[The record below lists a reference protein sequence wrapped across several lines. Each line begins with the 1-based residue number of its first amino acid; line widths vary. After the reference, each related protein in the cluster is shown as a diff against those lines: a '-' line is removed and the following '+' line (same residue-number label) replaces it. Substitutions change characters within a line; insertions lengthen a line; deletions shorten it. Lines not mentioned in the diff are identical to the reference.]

1 MNDLILSFEQGLP
14 ARIDAARAA
23 KLLGF
28 QEHDI
33 PTLVRAKL
41 LKPLGSPL
49 ANNAP
54 RYFATCELVRLA
66 NDVGFLNQA
75 TKAISQYWKRKN
87 SRRSGAESGSRFNT
101 PDLLSPANQ
110 TKIKQTTPL

>member
-1 MNDLILSFEQGLP
+1 MNEFMISFEHGTP
-14 ARIDAARAA
+14 ARVDSARAA

-33 PTLVRAKL
+33 PTLVRARL

-49 ANNAP
+49 ASNAP

-66 NDVGFLNQA
+66 NDLAFLNQA
-75 TKAISQYWKRKN
+75 TRAISLYWKQKN
-87 SRRSGAESGSRFNT
+87 SHR
-101 PDLLSPANQ
+101 
-110 TKIKQTTPL
+110 TKTQVTAAAYDPHV

>member
-1 MNDLILSFEQGLP
+1 MNEFTISFDHGTP
-14 ARIDAARAA
+14 ARVDSARAA

-33 PTLVRAKL
+33 PALVRAKL

-54 RYFATCELVRLA
+54 RYFASCELVRLA
-66 NDVGFLNQA
+66 NDVAFLNQA
-75 TKAISQYWKRKN
+75 TRVIGQYWKRKN
-87 SRRSGAESGSRFNT
+87 SRR
-101 PDLLSPANQ
+101 
-110 TKIKQTTPL
+110 TKSQLTAAA